1 MNQGGGG
8 LPSAGSQGRG
18 GLLSAGSQGRG
29 GLPSAG
35 ESHPPLRAGMRLA
48 GDFTLL
54 RPLGEGGMGVVWL
67 AREDPP
73 GRDVAL
79 KAMKPSES
87 AARLLR
93 FEREA
98 SALAALDHP
107 SILPVLRTGVDPAT
121 GIPFLVTKA
130 LLLRHADILRLCDE
144 VWRCPYPT
152 GFDPGTQG
160 GGGLQSAGGSLSP
173 PRPLTLADLLDDG
186 KALPEAAVLAI
197 ARDVADALRAAH
209 AAGVIHRDVKPSNIL
224 FDASGRA
231 HLADFGLAKFLE
243 ASAESSGGA
252 APRPLQTISLDES
265 GRRKFLGSPA
275 YAAPEL
281 FRGGAATP
289 ALDWYSFGA
298 VLYEA
303 LTGEKPRSLRA
314 PSSYDPDRISKAWDR
329 FLSALLDSDPSRRLA
344 DPAAIFRALD
354 RIARRPA
361 RSRHRRIIVLLFPVI
376 AAVLAIASQR
386 GGGLQSAVE
395 NQEEG
400 GLQSAVENDNG
411 GLETSSPV
419 NGGLETASPVV
430 GAARSAARKAPP
442 PSVVSHAETT
452 PAAAPDLHLEFV
464 DNGDQL
470 AFVDNSVPPL
480 LLHPAVPPPP
490 RDASIP
496 QSDDRGPLQLL
507 GTFAVKSITR
517 FESDAFHGAG
527 RRVEP
532 GLLKNLHAGTAAWNT
547 WIDSGDARNLAAAA
561 TAFEKAA
568 AVAVEAAD
576 SAESPSP
583 EALVRAALLLE
594 RQAWTR
600 MAAGDSAAAIAD
612 FARALSAIAP
622 LAKADAPRFAPLR
635 AWLLSDRACAEC
647 AAGRFSESLA
657 DLREAV
663 ALWEAHPG
671 YAIGTL
677 SNAFDPC
684 RHAELAILHAS
695 VGAMAHK
702 TGDAALAASASAR
715 AVELLEPFLA
725 QGGAGEYGVSALTA
739 LLDGCRARA
748 K

>member
-1 MNQGGGG
+1 MKQVGSG
-8 LPSAGSQGRG
+8 LHPDAVPVGAARRAAREAEAGLHPDAGRPS
-18 GLLSAGSQGRG
+18 
-29 GLPSAG
+29 
-35 ESHPPLRAGMRLA
+35 PLRAGMRLA

-54 RPLGEGGMGVVWL
+54 RPLGEGGMGAVWL

-79 KAMKPSES
+79 KAMKPSRS
-87 AARLLR
+87 ATRLRR

-98 SALAALDHP
+98 AALAALDHP
-107 SILPVLRTGVDPAT
+107 SILTVLRTGVDPAT
-121 GIPFLVTKA
+121 GIPFLVTRA
-130 LLLRHADILRLCDE
+130 LLLSPTEIVRLCDE

-152 GFDPGTQG
+152 GFDPAVAQ
-160 GGGLQSAGGSLSP
+160 
-173 PRPLTLADLLDDG
+173 PRPLTLADLLGDG
-186 KALPEAAVLAI
+186 KALPEAAVLSI
-197 ARDVADALRAAH
+197 ARDLAGALAAAH
-209 AAGVIHRDVKPSNIL
+209 AAGIVHRDLKPSNIL
-224 FDASGRA
+224 FDSSSRA
-231 HLADFGLAKFLE
+231 LLADFGLAKFLDSDSA
-243 ASAESSGGA
+243 ASPDGRAPSRPERGSGA
-252 APRPLQTISLDES
+252 AEAPDSLSIDEF
-265 GRRKFLGSPA
+265 GQRKFLGSPA
-275 YAAPEL
+275 YAAPET
-281 FRGGAATP
+281 FRAGAPSASPAT
-289 ALDWYSFGA
+289 DWYSFGA

-303 LTGEKPRSLRA
+303 LTGEKPRSLRV
-314 PSSYDPDRISKAWDR
+314 PSSFDPGRISRAWDP
-329 FLSALLDSDPSRRLA
+329 FLASLLEPDPSRRLR
-344 DPAAIFRALD
+344 DSSEILRALD
-354 RIARRPA
+354 RIARRSS
-361 RSRHRRIIVLLFPVI
+361 RSRRHRDAVLAFACAVVAAI
-376 AAVLAIASQR
+376 AAVSFR
-386 GGGLQSAVE
+386 CNRKPPSAV
-395 NQEEG
+395 NPPAPA
-400 GLQSAVENDNG
+400 SDPPAP
-411 GLETSSPV
+411 SP
-419 NGGLETASPVV
+419 A
-430 GAARSAARKAPP
+430 GAARRAARAEPSPPATSPSTPSPITPSDPP
-442 PSVVSHAETT
+442 P
-452 PAAAPDLHLEFV
+452 PAAP
-464 DNGDQL
+464 
-470 AFVDNSVPPL
+470 SPVPPL
-480 LLHPAVPPPP
+480 LLHPTVPPPP

-496 QSDDRGPLQLL
+496 QTDDRGPLQLL

-517 FESDAFHGAG
+517 FEIDAFYGAG

-532 GLLKNLHAGTAAWNT
+532 GLMKNLDAGTAAWNT
-547 WIDSGDARNLAAAA
+547 WIDSGDARDLAAAA

-568 AVAVEAAD
+568 AIAVEAAD

-622 LAKADAPRFAPLR
+622 LVKADAPRFAPLR
-635 AWLLSDRACAEC
+635 AWLLADRACAEC
-647 AAGRFSESLA
+647 AADRFAESLA

-671 YAIGTL
+671 YAIETY
-677 SNAFDPC
+677 SNSFDPC

>member
-1 MNQGGGG
+1 MNQGG
-8 LPSAGSQGRG
+8 
-18 GLLSAGSQGRG
+18 G

-121 GIPFLVTKA
+121 GIPFLVTKS

-173 PRPLTLADLLDDG
+173 PRPLTLADLLNDG

-395 NQEEG
+395 NQGEG

-430 GAARSAARKAPP
+430 GAASSAARKAPP

-470 AFVDNSVPPL
+470 AFVNNSVPPL

-517 FESDAFHGAG
+517 FEIDAFYGAG

-532 GLLKNLHAGTAAWNT
+532 GLMKNLHAGTAAWNA
-547 WIDSGDARNLAAAA
+547 WIDSGDARDLAAAA

-568 AVAVEAAD
+568 AIAVEAAD

-622 LAKADAPRFAPLR
+622 LAKAAAPRFAPLR

-647 AAGRFSESLA
+647 AADRFAESLA

-695 VGAMAHK
+695 VGAMARK

-725 QGGAGEYGVSALTA
+725 QGGAGEYGVSALSA

>member
-8 LPSAGSQGRG
+8 LPSAGSLGGG
-18 GLLSAGSQGRG
+18 GLQ
-29 GLPSAG
+29 SAG
-35 ESHPPLRAGMRLA
+35 ESPPPLRAGMRLA

-54 RPLGEGGMGVVWL
+54 RPLGEGGMGAVWL

-79 KAMKPSES
+79 KAMKPSRS
-87 AARLLR
+87 ATRFRR

-98 SALAALDHP
+98 AALAALDHP
-107 SILPVLRTGVDPAT
+107 SILTVLRTGVDPAT
-121 GIPFLVTKA
+121 GIPFLVTRA
-130 LLLRHADILRLCDE
+130 LLLSPAEIARLCDE

-275 YAAPEL
+275 YAAPET
-281 FRGGAATP
+281 FRAGAPSASPAT
-289 ALDWYSFGA
+289 DWYSFGA

-395 NQEEG
+395 NQGEG

-470 AFVDNSVPPL
+470 AFVNNSVPPL

-490 RDASIP
+490 RDASLP
-496 QSDDRGPLQLL
+496 PTDDRAPLQLL
-507 GTFAVKSITR
+507 NVFAVKSITR
-517 FESDAFHGAG
+517 LETDAFYGAG
-527 RRVEP
+527 GRTDP
-532 GLLKNLHAGTAAWNT
+532 KLLKALHSGTAAWNE
-547 WIDSGDARNLAAAA
+547 WIDSGDAHELAAAA
-561 TAFEKAA
+561 SAFEKAA
-568 AVAVEAAD
+568 AMAAEAAA
-576 SAESPSP
+576 SS
-583 EALVRAALLLE
+583 RAPVSRLREALLLQ
-594 RQAWTR
+594 RLAWTR
-600 MAAGDSAAAIAD
+600 AAAGDPAAALAGCN
-612 FARALSAIAP
+612 RALAAAAP
-622 LAKADAPRFAPLR
+622 LVADDAPRYAPLR
-635 AWLLSDRACAEC
+635 AWLLADRACAAC
-647 AAGRFSESLA
+647 AAGRFAEALA

-695 VGAMAHK
+695 VGAMARK

-725 QGGAGEYGVSALTA
+725 QGGAGEYGVSALSA

>member
-1 MNQGGGG
+1 MK
-8 LPSAGSQGRG
+8 AGDVI
-18 GLLSAGSQGRG
+18 
-29 GLPSAG
+29 
-35 ESHPPLRAGMRLA
+35 A
-48 GDFTLL
+48 GDFTLV

-67 AREDPP
+67 ARESPP

-395 NQEEG
+395 NQGEGGLQSAVENQGEG
-400 GLQSAVENDNG
+400 GLQSAVENDNS

-430 GAARSAARKAPP
+430 GAARRAARNAPP
-442 PSVVSHAETT
+442 PSV
-452 PAAAPDLHLEFV
+452 
-464 DNGDQL
+464 
-470 AFVDNSVPPL
+470 PPF

-517 FESDAFHGAG
+517 FEIDAFYGAG

-547 WIDSGDARNLAAAA
+547 WIDSGDARDLAAAA

-568 AVAVEAAD
+568 AIAVEAAD

-622 LAKADAPRFAPLR
+622 LVKADAPRFAPLR

-647 AAGRFSESLA
+647 AAGRFAESLA
-657 DLREAV
+657 GLREAV

-695 VGAMAHK
+695 VGAMARK

-725 QGGAGEYGVSALTA
+725 QGGAGEYGVSALSA

>member
-8 LPSAGSQGRG
+8 LQSAGSQGG
-18 GLLSAGSQGRG
+18 G

-152 GFDPGTQG
+152 GFEPGTQG

-173 PRPLTLADLLDDG
+173 PRPLTLADLLNDG

-395 NQEEG
+395 NQGEG

-419 NGGLETASPVV
+419 V

-442 PSVVSHAETT
+442 PSVVSNAETT

-470 AFVDNSVPPL
+470 AFVNNSVPPVPPL

-490 RDASIP
+490 RDASLP
-496 QSDDRGPLQLL
+496 PTDDRAPLQLL
-507 GTFAVKSITR
+507 NVFAVKSITR
-517 FESDAFHGAG
+517 LEIDAFHGAG

-547 WIDSGDARNLAAAA
+547 WIDSGDARDLAAAA

-568 AVAVEAAD
+568 AIAVEAAD

-647 AAGRFSESLA
+647 AAGLFSESLA

-663 ALWEAHPG
+663 ELWEAHPG

-695 VGAMAHK
+695 VGAMARK

-725 QGGAGEYGVSALTA
+725 QGGAGEYGVSALSA
-739 LLDGCRARA
+739 LLDACRARA

>member
-1 MNQGGGG
+1 MK
-8 LPSAGSQGRG
+8 AGDVI
-18 GLLSAGSQGRG
+18 
-29 GLPSAG
+29 
-35 ESHPPLRAGMRLA
+35 A
-48 GDFTLL
+48 GDFTLV

-67 AREDPP
+67 ARESPP

-395 NQEEG
+395 NQGEGGLQSAVENQGEGGLQSAVENQGEG
-400 GLQSAVENDNG
+400 GLQSAVENDNS

-430 GAARSAARKAPP
+430 GAARRAARNAPP
-442 PSVVSHAETT
+442 PSV
-452 PAAAPDLHLEFV
+452 
-464 DNGDQL
+464 
-470 AFVDNSVPPL
+470 PPF

-517 FESDAFHGAG
+517 FEIDAFYGAG

-547 WIDSGDARNLAAAA
+547 WIDSGDARDLAAAA

-568 AVAVEAAD
+568 AIAVEAAD

-622 LAKADAPRFAPLR
+622 LVKADAPRFAPLR

-647 AAGRFSESLA
+647 AAGRFAESLA
-657 DLREAV
+657 GLREAV

-695 VGAMAHK
+695 VGAMARK

-725 QGGAGEYGVSALTA
+725 QGGAGEYGVSALSA

>member
-1 MNQGGGG
+1 
-8 LPSAGSQGRG
+8 
-18 GLLSAGSQGRG
+18 
-29 GLPSAG
+29 
-35 ESHPPLRAGMRLA
+35 
-48 GDFTLL
+48 
-54 RPLGEGGMGVVWL
+54 MGAVWL

-79 KAMKPSES
+79 KAMKPSRS
-87 AARLLR
+87 ATRLRR

-98 SALAALDHP
+98 AVLAALDHP
-107 SILPVLRTGVDPAT
+107 SILTVLRTGVDPAT
-121 GIPFLVTKA
+121 GIPFLVTRA
-130 LLLRHADILRLCDE
+130 LLLSPTEIVRLCDE

-173 PRPLTLADLLDDG
+173 PRPLTLADLLGDG
-186 KALPEAAVLAI
+186 KALPEAAVLSI
-197 ARDVADALRAAH
+197 ARDLAGALAAAH
-209 AAGVIHRDVKPSNIL
+209 AAGIVHRDVKPSNIL
-224 FDASGRA
+224 FDLAGRA
-231 HLADFGLAKFLE
+231 VLADFGLAKVFQDSATPPE
-243 ASAESSGGA
+243 GAESPPPNGTTPPEGA
-252 APRPLQTISLDES
+252 GSPPSDRLHSLSIDES
-265 GRRKFLGSPA
+265 GQRKFLGSPA
-275 YAAPEL
+275 YAAPET
-281 FRGGAATP
+281 FRAGAPSASPAT
-289 ALDWYSFGA
+289 DWYSFGA
-298 VLYEA
+298 VLYES
-303 LTGEKPRSLRA
+303 LTGEKPRSLRV
-314 PSSYDPDRISKAWDR
+314 PSSFDPGRISRAWDP
-329 FLSALLDSDPSRRLA
+329 FLASLLEPDPSRRLR
-344 DPAAIFRALD
+344 DSSAILHALD
-354 RIARRPA
+354 RIASRSS

-395 NQEEG
+395 NQGEGGLQSAVKNQGGG

-411 GLETSSPV
+411 GLET
-419 NGGLETASPVV
+419 ASPMG

-442 PSVVSHAETT
+442 PPIVSHAETT
-452 PAAAPDLHLEFV
+452 SAAVPDLHLEFV

-470 AFVDNSVPPL
+470 AFVNNSDQLAFVDNSVPPL
-480 LLHPAVPPPP
+480 PPVPPLLLGPTVPPPP

-517 FESDAFHGAG
+517 FEIDAFYGAD

-532 GLLKNLHAGTAAWNT
+532 GLMKNLDAGTAAWNT
-547 WIDSGDARNLAAAA
+547 WIDSGDARDLAAAA

-568 AVAVEAAD
+568 AIAVEAAD
-576 SAESPSP
+576 SAESSSP

-622 LAKADAPRFAPLR
+622 LVKADAPRFAPLR

-647 AAGRFSESLA
+647 AADRFAESLA

-671 YAIGTL
+671 YAIETY
-677 SNAFDPC
+677 SNSFDPC